1 LAAAIATRGPE
12 RRLAS
17 DGATSV
23 ILQAPQAAHSTLRGC
38 IKGLAM
44 GSSYMQHLA
53 PMISVLPMLRRRS
66 VFGRDPGPFVALAFN
81 CSHWCLYGLFG
92 FVYTGDWQRL
102 IMVYSNILGSLLG
115 IFYTIVYRINCDSS
129 AGRARW
135 YFYLR
140 LAALIAGVEAFVLLT
155 WPARSVL
162 VMLGCM
168 STSLSISVAVSPLL
182 TLRTVLQTRSSAS
195 MPADLVIA
203 SLVSNLLWLACG
215 AIVADGFLV
224 VSSIVNICAG
234 LVSLS
239 FVVRFHP
246 STGWLFGEYAEKEL
260 EGPDGES
267 LARSFL
273 RAAAPEEEN
282 EMEDLSAGCR
292 LDTS

>member
-155 WPARSVL
+155 WPAR
-162 VMLGCM
+162 
-168 STSLSISVAVSPLL
+168 
-182 TLRTVLQTRSSAS
+182 RTVLQTRSSAS